1 MGKFCKMD
9 FGRKNKQKGVN
20 IMNKFIGIGR
30 TTKDIE
36 LSQTPNGIS
45 VAKFTLAI
53 PRTFRNKDGEKEVDF
68 INCVAWQKAAENIH
82 KFVKK
87 GDQLAVVGRIEVR
100 SYEAQD
106 KTKRYVTEVVVE
118 EFEFI
123 GGNKKTEKDKKK
135 YLTEIPVDD
144 LGDDLPF

>member
-1 MGKFCKMD
+1 
-9 FGRKNKQKGVN
+9 
-20 IMNKFIGIGR
+20 MNKFIGIGR

-36 LSQTPNGIS
+36 LSQTTSGIS

-87 GDQLAVVGRIEVR
+87 GDQLAIVGRVEVR

-118 EFEFI
+118 EFEFL
-123 GGNKKTEKDKKK
+123 GGKKDGGKEKVENK

-144 LGDDLPF
+144 LGDNLPF

>member
-1 MGKFCKMD
+1 
-9 FGRKNKQKGVN
+9 
-20 IMNKFIGIGR
+20 MNKFLGLGR
-30 TTKDIE
+30 TTKEIE
-36 LSQTPNGIS
+36 LTQTTNGIA

-53 PRTFRNKDGEKEVDF
+53 TRAFKNKDGEKEVDF

-82 KFVKK
+82 KFDKK
-87 GDQLAVVGRIEVR
+87 GDQVAIVGRVEVR

-123 GGNKKTEKDKKK
+123 GGNKKTEKVADG
-135 YLTEIPVDD
+135 LTEVDEQN
-144 LGDDLPF
+144 LPF

>member
-1 MGKFCKMD
+1 
-9 FGRKNKQKGVN
+9 
-20 IMNKFIGIGR
+20 MNKFIGIGR

-53 PRTFRNKDGEKEVDF
+53 PRKFRNADGEKEVDF
-68 INCVAWQKAAENIH
+68 LNCVAWRQSAEIIAKYVN
-82 KFVKK
+82 K
-87 GDQLAVVGRIEVR
+87 GDQLAVVGTIQTR

-106 KTKRYVTEVVVE
+106 GTRRYVTEVVVE
-118 EFEFI
+118 EFEFL
-123 GGNKKTEKDKKK
+123 GGKKDGGKEKVENKD
-135 YLTEIPVDD
+135 LTEIPVDD

>member
-1 MGKFCKMD
+1 M
-9 FGRKNKQKGVN
+9 Q
-20 IMNKFIGIGR
+20 KFIALGR

-87 GDQLAVVGRIEVR
+87 GDQLSVVGRIEVR

-123 GGNKKTEKDKKK
+123 GGNKKTEKVEQPRMI
-135 YLTEIPVDD
+135 EIDD
-144 LGDDLPF
+144 DTLPFWWQNTF

>member
-1 MGKFCKMD
+1 
-9 FGRKNKQKGVN
+9 
-20 IMNKFIGIGR
+20 MNKFIGIGR

-68 INCVAWQKAAENIH
+68 INCVAWQKAAENIQ

-87 GDQLAVVGRIEVR
+87 GDQLAIVGRVEVR

-118 EFEFI
+118 EFEFL
-123 GGNKKTEKDKKK
+123 GGKKDGKEKTEE
-135 YLTEIPVDD
+135 TGMIEIDD
-144 LGDDLPF
+144 DILPF